1 MATKKTQQSQSYSF
15 PKTPAPRNK
24 SAVLNAVS
32 EATGL
37 RRKEVATVMGALA
50 ALIAYD
56 MAKNGSFTLP
66 GLAKMSVIKKAATK
80 ARKGINPFTKEPT
93 IFKAKPAR
101 KLVKIRALKALKDM
115 VK

>member
-1 MATKKTQQSQSYSF
+1 LATKKKQPESYTF
-15 PKTPAPRNK
+15 PKTAGPRNK
-24 SAVLNAVS
+24 SGVLNAVS

-37 RRKEVATVMGALA
+37 KRKEVATVMGALA

-56 MAKNGSFTLP
+56 MARSGSFTLP

-80 ARKGINPFTKEPT
+80 ARSGINPFTKEPT

-101 KLVKIRALKALKDM
+101 KIVKIRPLKALKDY

>member
-1 MATKKTQQSQSYSF
+1 MAKKTQSMSFSF
-15 PKTPAPRNK
+15 PKTAGPRNK
-24 SAVLNAVS
+24 SSVLNAVS
-32 EATGL
+32 EATGV

-66 GLAKMSVIKKAATK
+66 GLAKLTVVKKAATK

-101 KLVKIRALKALKDM
+101 RLVKIRALKALKDQ

>member
-1 MATKKTQQSQSYSF
+1 LAKKTQSMSFSF
-15 PKTPAPRNK
+15 PKTAGPRNK
-24 SAVLNAVS
+24 SSVLNAVS
-32 EATGL
+32 EATGV

-66 GLAKMSVIKKAATK
+66 GLAKLTVVKKAATK

-101 KLVKIRALKALKDM
+101 RLVKIRALKALKDQ

>member
-1 MATKKTQQSQSYSF
+1 MATKKKQSESYSF
-15 PKTPAPRNK
+15 PKTAAPRNK
-24 SAVLNAVS
+24 SGVLNAVT

-37 RRKEVATVMGALA
+37 RRKEVAGVLGALA

-56 MAKNGSFTLP
+56 MSRTGSFTLP
-66 GLAKMSVIKKAATK
+66 GLAKMSVVKKAATK

-101 KLVKIRALKALKDM
+101 KIVKIRPLKALKDF

>member
-1 MATKKTQQSQSYSF
+1 LATKKKQTGSYSF
-15 PKTPAPRNK
+15 PRTAGPRNK
-24 SAVLNAVS
+24 SGVLNAVS

-37 RRKEVATVMGALA
+37 RRKDVASVMGALA
-50 ALIAYD
+50 ALIGYD
-56 MAKNGSFTLP
+56 MAKGGSFTLP

-80 ARKGINPFTKEPT
+80 ERKGINPFTKEPA

-101 KLVKIRALKALKDM
+101 KVVKIRALKALKDF

>member
-1 MATKKTQQSQSYSF
+1 MATKKKQTYSF
-15 PKTPAPRNK
+15 PKTAGPRNK
-24 SAVLNAVS
+24 TGVLNAMS

-37 RRKEVATVMGALA
+37 RRKEVATVMGALT

-56 MAKNGSFTLP
+56 MARGGSFTLP

-80 ARKGINPFTKEPT
+80 ARSGINPFTKEPT

-101 KLVKIRALKALKDM
+101 KVVKIRALKALKDF

>member
-1 MATKKTQQSQSYSF
+1 LATKRKQADAYSF
-15 PKTPAPRNK
+15 PKAEAPRSK
-24 SAVLNAVS
+24 TGVLNAVS
-32 EATGL
+32 EATGV
-37 RRKEVATVMGALA
+37 RRKEVATVLGALA

-56 MAKNGSFTLP
+56 MSRGGKFTLP
-66 GLAKMSVIKKAATK
+66 GLAKMSVVKKAATK

-101 KLVKIRALKALKDM
+101 KLVKIRPLKALKDM